1 MLQFANLAAAERE
14 LYFQQTAERM
24 GLPAHLVE
32 KDFWVCFTLQ
42 QLFSTSELARYL
54 TFKGGTSLSKV
65 FKAIDRFS
73 EDIDFA
79 VSRECLGFGD
89 QTAPDEHGISM
100 EERKRRL
107 VNLGEA
113 CLDWTKG
120 SLFPRLQSLLAS
132 SLKSTGWDV
141 SLVEDQNNNQQ
152 IFFHY
157 PQSRVTQGTSYNPP
171 RVRIELTARTENQ
184 PAMNAV
190 VSPFVAEQFPDA
202 LSNSQVGVEVLRVER
217 TFWEKA
223 TILHQFHFQN
233 DPVRVSPGFSRH
245 YYDIHELV
253 NRGFSDKAIEE
264 IALLTEV
271 ADHKDIYY
279 RQQWSRYDL
288 ARNPRTLEL
297 LPHTDIESAI
307 AADYVDMQ
315 EMIYGELPTFDEI
328 LQTLR
333 QLQSQINAL
342 H

>member
-1 MLQFANLAAAERE
+1 MIEFANFPAAERE
-14 LYFQQTAERM
+14 LYFQQTAELA

-42 QLFSTSELARYL
+42 QLFGTSELAKYL

-79 VSRECLGFGD
+79 VSRDCLGFGD
-89 QTAPDEHGISM
+89 QGAPDLPGISM

-107 VNLGEA
+107 ANLTKA

-120 SLFPRLQSLLAS
+120 DLFPTLHSHLSRSLGNSA
-132 SLKSTGWDV
+132 WNAE
-141 SLVEDQNNNQQ
+141 LVEDQNNNQQ

-157 PQSRVTQGTSYNPP
+157 PQSGVTQGTSYNPP
-171 RVRIELTARTENQ
+171 RVRIELTARTDNH
-184 PAMNAV
+184 PAMNAS
-190 VSPFVAEQFPDA
+190 VSPIVAEQFPDA
-202 LSNSQVGVEVLRVER
+202 VDNPQAQVEVLRVER

-233 DPVRVSPGFSRH
+233 DSASVTAGFSRH
-245 YYDIHELV
+245 YYDIHQLV
-253 NRGFSDKAIEE
+253 TRGFSGKAIEE

-271 ADHKDIYY
+271 ADHKDTYY
-279 RQQWSRYDL
+279 RQRWARYDL
-288 ARNPRTLEL
+288 ARNPTTLEL
-297 LPHTDIESAI
+297 LPHTAIESTI
-307 AADYVDMQ
+307 AADYIEMR
-315 EMIYGELPTFDEI
+315 EMIFGELPTFDEI
-328 LQTLR
+328 LQVLR
-333 QLQSQINAL
+333 YLQSQINTM